1 MTASLLATIDA
12 LAGLHVVAIGEAMLD
27 SYLVGTSTR
36 LCQEAP
42 VPVVAVAERRDHPG
56 GAANT
61 AVNLAA
67 LGCRVSFLSVVGDDP
82 EGPLLRRE
90 LQARGVATEHILT
103 QAGRRTLAKHR
114 VVAGSQLVVRYDQ
127 GDTDRIDARTER
139 RLLDHLAE
147 LFPRCDA
154 VVVSD
159 YGYGVL
165 APGVIARLAGLQART
180 PRVIAV
186 DARDLPAYRSV
197 RVTVVKPNYGEA
209 LWLLGSDARLSDGS
223 RADLMAAEGVTVLD
237 RTGAQVAAITLD
249 RDGAVIVER
258 DRPTY
263 RTYAQPADDSRA
275 AGAGDTFI
283 STLAVAL
290 AAGAT
295 TPAAAELASSA
306 AAIVV
311 GRDGTA
317 ACTAA
322 DLRHVLLSRDKRL
335 EDATALAA
343 VAEAYR
349 RRGRR
354 IVFTNGCF
362 DILHRGH
369 ITHLSRARAPGD
381 VLIVGVNSDA
391 SVRRLKG
398 EGRPVMGLE
407 DRLQV
412 LAALSPVDH
421 VVPFDE
427 DVPDRLIEAARPDV
441 FVKGGNY
448 SRDQLP
454 EAALVERLGG
464 RVEILPYVLDRST
477 TGIIE
482 RIRTGTMRQ
491 DGGPAWGRDLD
502 GSGDGEAEGGRDDG
516 HGLEPRREPA
526 LR

>member
-1 MTASLLATIDA
+1 MTAPLLTTIDA
-12 LAGLHVVAIGEAMLD
+12 MAGLHVLAIGEAMLD
-27 SYLVGTSTR
+27 SYLVGPSTR

-82 EGPLLRRE
+82 EGLLLRRE
-90 LQARGVATEHILT
+90 LQARGVGIEHVLV
-103 QAGRRTLAKHR
+103 QVGRRTLAKHR

-127 GDTDRIDARTER
+127 GDTGTVDGGTER
-139 RLLDHLAE
+139 RLLDRLAE

-165 APGVIARLAGLQART
+165 TPRVIGRLAELQARM

-197 RVTVVKPNYGEA
+197 GVTVVKPNYAEA
-209 LWLLGSDARLSDGS
+209 SRLLGGHPELWDGP
-223 RADLMAAEGVTVLD
+223 RVDVMAAEGEAILD

-249 RDGAVIVER
+249 RDGAVVVER
-258 DRPTY
+258 GRPTY
-263 RTYAQPADDSRA
+263 RTYAQPADDARA
-275 AGAGDTFI
+275 AGAGDTFV

-290 AAGAT
+290 AAGAH
-295 TPAAAELASSA
+295 TPAAAELASAA

-311 GRDGTA
+311 GRDGTST
-317 ACTAA
+317 CTAG
-322 DLRHVLLSRDKRL
+322 DLRHALLSRDKRL
-335 EDATALAA
+335 ADATALAA
-343 VAEAYR
+343 VADAYR
-349 RRGRR
+349 RQGRR

-362 DILHRGH
+362 DLLHRGH

-391 SVRRLKG
+391 GVRRLKG
-398 EGRPVMGLE
+398 EGRPVIGLE

-412 LAALSPVDH
+412 LAALSCVDH

-427 DVPDRLIEAARPDV
+427 DVPDHLIAAARPDV
-441 FVKGGNY
+441 FVKGGTY
-448 SRDQLP
+448 RRDQLP
-454 EAALVERLGG
+454 EAELVERLGG
-464 RVEILPYVLDRST
+464 VVEILPYVLDRST

-482 RIRTGTMRQ
+482 RIR
-491 DGGPAWGRDLD
+491 AGRTRPDEVLTWEA
-502 GSGDGEAEGGRDDG
+502 GERAPGEARAEGDRDDG